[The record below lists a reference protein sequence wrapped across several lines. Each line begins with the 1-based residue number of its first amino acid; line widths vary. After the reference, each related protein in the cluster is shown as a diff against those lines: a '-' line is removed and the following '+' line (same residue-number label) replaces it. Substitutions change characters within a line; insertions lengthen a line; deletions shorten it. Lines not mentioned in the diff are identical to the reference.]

1 MNKDQ
6 LQEFLDAN
14 GGLQA
19 RGHWAKYNKKEIN
32 HNEDSLKWSPKSLE
46 KPCPDCLEMVVD
58 RRIDIKI
65 LESGKI
71 KQKCTICRIDIGK
84 LNK

>member
-1 MNKDQ
+1 
-6 LQEFLDAN
+6 
-14 GGLQA
+14 
-19 RGHWAKYNKKEIN
+19 
-32 HNEDSLKWSPKSLE
+32 
-46 KPCPDCLEMVVD
+46 MVVD